1 MLKTNLLFEKDE
13 SGLAVERLTALWA
26 LNEAGL
32 GGLMHALK
40 SPFTG
45 IIVGGTAI
53 VLITLIAYF
62 AKQRT
67 TATILKATAIVL
79 IIKAT
84 VSPHS
89 PLPAYFAVTFQALMG
104 ALLFGLCSN
113 LRLAALLLGIIGLL
127 ETALQKVLVMTIIY
141 GNSIWKSIDVFANYV
156 LQQLSFMSAGSDFNA
171 SAWLVGGYIGRHLFA
186 GVFIGWLAGHLP
198 SEIMSALHA
207 PRRLHSEGRTLAP
220 QIEATKPRRPFWK
233 SKIVKLLFLLTI
245 IAATL
250 TFLTP
255 AMDGSSKGWYVV
267 LRAMVV
273 LLFWYFIAAPVLMK
287 LLQQFLKSKK
297 ARYGHEIENALRLFP
312 QLKAYAATL
321 WNEPAHEKGWQ
332 RWKHFLVAVIVFALT
347 FDQTE
352 AEAETTSATRSEIS
366 N

>member
-1 MLKTNLLFEKDE
+1 MTKGNYLFEQDE
-13 SGLAVERLTALWA
+13 SGLAVERLTALWV

-67 TATILKATAIVL
+67 RAILKATAIVL

-89 PLPAYFAVTFQALMG
+89 PLPAYFAVTFQAMIG
-104 ALLFGLCSN
+104 ALLFGVFSN
-113 LRLAALLLGIIGLL
+113 LRVAALLLGIIGLV

-141 GNSIWKSIDVFANYV
+141 GNSIWKSIDVFVNYV
-156 LQQLSFMSAGSDFNA
+156 LQQLSFINAGSDFSA
-171 SAWLVGGYIGRHLFA
+171 SVWLVSGYLGMHVLA
-186 GVFIGWLAGHLP
+186 GVFIGRLAGLLP
-198 SEIMSALHA
+198 GEIMNALRA
-207 PRRLHSEGRTLAP
+207 SRPRFESGAFAP
-220 QIEATKPRRPFWK
+220 QIEAARARRPFWK

-255 AMDGSSKGWYVV
+255 AMDGSPKGWHVV
-267 LRAMVV
+267 LRAATV

-287 LLQQFLKSKK
+287 LLRKFLKRKK

-312 QLKAYAATL
+312 QLKAYAAAL
-321 WNEPAHEKGWQ
+321 WNEQTHEKGRQ
-332 RWKHFLVAVIVFALT
+332 RWKQFLVALIVFALI
-347 FDQTE
+347 FDQAE
-352 AEAETTSATRSEIS
+352 AEAETALTLRSEIS